1 MEKISQKLSVSDED
15 YYGEEE
21 EEGESSGTEE
31 IAAADDDSEEDPTF
45 DVLEETRS
53 SLSRLSLKKS
63 KARISK
69 VIESGNDEE
78 EDSDDVEI
86 KVPELNAKDAKSYE
100 TIEKIIAGGQVEKLK
115 VEQCK
120 VYLRKNGLRLT
131 GKKDVLIDRIKE
143 HLGIINGGGELKYP
157 VSSFVYNCKGDA
169 CTGDVVM
176 FEQNVYEMYNIASRS
191 ATSPPRGTRTVAGR
205 IVKESYGSAKQQHT
219 FTIEVL
225 WSKGVKPLPPLHP
238 LLIKGRN
245 LYKLKT
251 MRQLWA
257 DEEMRRKVLL
267 EKHSRGSLARS
278 NRETR
283 IQQKEMRKKCTG
295 QRVLRNEINSKRN
308 SVQETKRRMSP
319 DELETKPAAQLQ
331 NEHPTI
337 YIKQSTQTGQHKP
350 AFPPKMVLSEVCMNT
365 TMPSSITEQHHNNGY
380 QVAKHRQNHISEKV
394 YQSYGAYA
402 NSNKLQH
409 NGTRE
414 VENNQSSRSQFAS
427 STQQKFSGNAHD
439 AYANNAQNNF
449 SEKLHQSHHANAN
462 QSSFNAAPRSSI
474 LWRAPSQRQVC
485 QYYPQGRCRYGKNC
499 KYLHEDRDKHVNGVT
514 AKPSYPNENASSF
527 NAPPRSPTR
536 RICNSSLQSPTRR
549 SYHSPVQSPIRR
561 SFNAPAQ
568 NSFNCSPRSPTHR
581 SFNSPVRSPIARR
594 FNALARGSLNC
605 PPWSPSRGRQLHAQN
620 SFNYAP
626 RSPTHRS
633 FNSPARS
640 PTHPRSPNY
649 RSFYSPVRSP
659 THRNFNS
666 PSRPPWSPNR
676 GGPPMQQQVC
686 RYYNQGRC
694 YYRENCK
701 YLHERR

>member
-1 MEKISQKLSVSDED
+1 MEKINQKLPLSDEEYD
-15 YYGEEE
+15 DEEGV
-21 EEGESSGTEE
+21 EEGESSGSEE
-31 IAAADDDSEEDPTF
+31 IAADDDSEEDPTF

-53 SLSRLSLKKS
+53 SLSRLSLKKTKS
-63 KARISK
+63 RISK

-78 EDSDDVEI
+78 EEPDDVEI

-157 VSSFVYNCKGDA
+157 ASSFVYNCKGDA

-191 ATSPPRGTRTVAGR
+191 ATGPPCGTRTVVGR

-225 WSKGVKPLPPLHP
+225 WSKGVKLLPPLHP

-283 IQQKEMRKKCTG
+283 IQQKEMRKKSTG
-295 QRVLRNEINSKRN
+295 QRVLRNERN
-308 SVQETKRRMSP
+308 NVQETERRMST

-337 YIKQSTQTGQHKP
+337 YTKQPTQTGLHKP
-350 AFPPKMVLSEVCMNT
+350 AFPLKMVLSEVCMNT

-394 YQSYGAYA
+394 KQ
-402 NSNKLQH
+402 
-409 NGTRE
+409 
-414 VENNQSSRSQFAS
+414 SQFAS
-427 STQQKFSGNAHD
+427 RTQQKFSGNVHD

-449 SEKLHQSHHANAN
+449 PEFFYQSHHANAN
-462 QSSFNAAPRSSI
+462 QSSFNAPPRNSI
-474 LWRAPSQRQVC
+474 LGRAPSQRQLC

-536 RICNSSLQSPTRR
+536 RSCNSSLQSPTRR

-568 NSFNCSPRSPTHR
+568 NSFNCPPRIPTHR
-581 SFNSPVRSPIARR
+581 SFNSPVWSPIARS
-594 FNALARGSLNC
+594 FNALSRGSLNC

-620 SFNYAP
+620 SFNYPP
-626 RSPTHRS
+626 RSPNHRS

-640 PTHPRSPNY
+640 PTPPRSPDY
-649 RSFYSPVRSP
+649 RSFNSPVRSP
-659 THRNFNS
+659 TRRSLNS
-666 PSRPPWSPNR
+666 PSRGSFNCPPWSPNR
-676 GGPPMQQQVC
+676 GGPPTQRQVC
-686 RYYNQGRC
+686 RYYTQGRC
-694 YYRENCK
+694 YHGENCK